1 MYTELAGSSPSA
13 AFSRVI
19 SLVYK
24 PVLSF
29 LYNNPGTKFSMYQ
42 SAAVMKYL
50 SQSYPEVNMLI
61 AALAKRSD
69 LELVT
74 GTYSQAILSL
84 NPPKDRSM
92 QIERMTT
99 LIRRYYGIK
108 ASSCFFYGQIWAPS
122 FIHSLRNTGI
132 SSVVISAYRATT
144 REKVATSSF
153 VMNELGKRVDMR
165 IISDEGA
172 QLFSRYAQSEITLD
186 ELESGLMNV
195 MDTSDDD
202 VVFFSIDQML
212 EGQIPDL
219 MFMSNSGE
227 AGAVPKIRIRGT
239 SSIIGNR
246 EPLWV
251 VDGIVVNDPVQ
262 ISPEELNDPD
272 FVNRI
277 GNAIAGLNPQDIERL
292 DVLKDASATALYG
305 SKAANGVIVITT
317 KRGRVGKPQ
326 IRYTNSFNYKL
337 RPRYTDH
344 STFLRW
350 VMRVPSSDCIIMKST
365 MHSLPRKWP
374 GWKLKT
380 RIGLTC

>member
-1 MYTELAGSSPSA
+1 MSIALGMYTELAGSSPSA

-144 REKVATSSF
+144 REKVAISSF

-172 QLFSRYAQSEITLD
+172 Q
-186 ELESGLMNV
+186 
-195 MDTSDDD
+195 
-202 VVFFSIDQML
+202 VF
-212 EGQIPDL
+212 
-219 MFMSNSGE
+219 
-227 AGAVPKIRIRGT
+227 
-239 SSIIGNR
+239 
-246 EPLWV
+246 
-251 VDGIVVNDPVQ
+251 
-262 ISPEELNDPD
+262 
-272 FVNRI
+272 
-277 GNAIAGLNPQDIERL
+277 
-292 DVLKDASATALYG
+292 
-305 SKAANGVIVITT
+305 
-317 KRGRVGKPQ
+317 
-326 IRYTNSFNYKL
+326 
-337 RPRYTDH
+337 
-344 STFLRW
+344 
-350 VMRVPSSDCIIMKST
+350 
-365 MHSLPRKWP
+365 
-374 GWKLKT
+374 
-380 RIGLTC
+380 